1 MSRGHMQSF
10 NLLALKLWLCI
21 DLVRMYRQLCCLEK
35 YIVKLDWQFLPK
47 KYYAP
52 TMYIGKNMF

>member
-35 YIVKLDWQFLPK
+35 YIVKLDWQFFAEK
-47 KYYAP
+47 
-52 TMYIGKNMF
+52 I